1 MLRLFRSATPFEE
14 RLGHRFKRPD
24 LLALALTH
32 RSYANEQGLP
42 GNSERLEFLG
52 DAVLGVLT
60 AEWLFERHPEL
71 PEGEL
76 SKAKSVLVSERSLAD
91 HALSVGLGEA
101 LLLGVGEERSGGRQ
115 KPSLLADALE
125 AVFGAVWLDG
135 GVEAARQAVRRFLEG
150 AGAVPGAAKDGDA
163 KTRLQELL
171 QSRGRE
177 RPAYRVVAAEGPDH
191 QKRFEVE
198 CVVQEKVL
206 GRGGGRSKKAAEQQA
221 AAAALAELEGSPE
234 P

>member
-1 MLRLFRSATPFEE
+1 MLSFFRSATPFEE
-14 RLGHRFKRPD
+14 RLGHRFKRPE

-52 DAVLGVLT
+52 DSVLGALT

-76 SKAKSVLVSERSLAD
+76 SKAKSVLVSEPSLAE
-91 HALSVGLGEA
+91 HAAALGLGEA
-101 LLLGVGEERSGGRQ
+101 LRLGVGEERSGGRE

-125 AVFGAVWLDG
+125 AVFGALWLDG
-135 GVEAARQAVRRFLEG
+135 GLEAARRAVRRFL
-150 AGAVPGAAKDGDA
+150 AGASAAPGSVEDADA
-163 KTRLQELL
+163 KTRLQELV
-171 QSRGRE
+171 QSRGWE
-177 RPAYRVVAAEGPDH
+177 RPTYRVVAAEGPDH

-198 CVVQEKVL
+198 CLVQDRVA
-206 GRGGGRSKKAAEQQA
+206 GRGSGRSKKAAEQKA
-221 AAAALAELEGSPE
+221 AAAALAELG
-234 P
+234 